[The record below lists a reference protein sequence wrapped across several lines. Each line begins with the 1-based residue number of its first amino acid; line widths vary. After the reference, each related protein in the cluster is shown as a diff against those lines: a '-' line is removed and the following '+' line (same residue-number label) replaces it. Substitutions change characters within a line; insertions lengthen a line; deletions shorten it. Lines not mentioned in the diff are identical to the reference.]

1 MTPTSDHLLQP
12 TERMSKKRFTDGL
25 DDLLSTP
32 PAIHEST
39 PEPNAAPERPRRAS
53 GGKTFSTDLDALLSE
68 ALEESLEKLESGKQ
82 LQHKVKK
89 EDRPERLTGLDA
101 LIRQTLNMD
110 NFTIDEETG
119 KKRLTVAVDKMKL
132 DKLKVIAR
140 LENAYLKDIMVSLI
154 DEYIQSYTQEK
165 GINL

>member
-1 MTPTSDHLLQP
+1 M
-12 TERMSKKRFTDGL
+12 
-25 DDLLSTP
+25 
-32 PAIHEST
+32 
-39 PEPNAAPERPRRAS
+39 
-53 GGKTFSTDLDALLSE
+53 
-68 ALEESLEKLESGKQ
+68 
-82 LQHKVKK
+82 

-101 LIRQTLNMD
+101 LIRRTLHID
-110 NFTIDEETG
+110 QFTIDEETG

>member
-1 MTPTSDHLLQP
+1 
-12 TERMSKKRFTDGL
+12 MSKKRFTDGL
-25 DDLLSTP
+25 DDLLNTP
-32 PAIHEST
+32 PAAQ
-39 PEPNAAPERPRRAS
+39 EPAPGPDAAPERSKRVS

-68 ALEESLEKLESGKQ
+68 ALEESLEKLESGRR
-82 LQHKVKK
+82 LQHKVKM

-101 LIRQTLNMD
+101 LIRRTLHID
-110 NFTIDEETG
+110 QFTIDEETG

>member
-1 MTPTSDHLLQP
+1 
-12 TERMSKKRFTDGL
+12 MSKKRFTDGL
-25 DDLLSTP
+25 DDLLNTP
-32 PAIHEST
+32 PALHEST
-39 PEPNAAPERPRRAS
+39 PEPDATPERPRRAS

-101 LIRQTLNMD
+101 LIRQTLNME